1 LVKSRVLDHLQD
13 AIRHRLIEQGKTPRG
28 DNSPSPA
35 LWSCQRI
42 ESWATGFSF
51 ATDTKAIVKDSKDN
65 QEDLA
70 IVKQFMTTVSDST
83 AAQLIKFKEY
93 YPSLFSGISLS
104 LNLKDPKD
112 IDTIS
117 SVKFTVKYRLAESG
131 RG

>member
-1 LVKSRVLDHLQD
+1 
-13 AIRHRLIEQGKTPRG
+13 
-28 DNSPSPA
+28 
-35 LWSCQRI
+35 
-42 ESWATGFSF
+42 
-51 ATDTKAIVKDSKDN
+51 
-65 QEDLA
+65 
-70 IVKQFMTTVSDST
+70 MTTVSDST